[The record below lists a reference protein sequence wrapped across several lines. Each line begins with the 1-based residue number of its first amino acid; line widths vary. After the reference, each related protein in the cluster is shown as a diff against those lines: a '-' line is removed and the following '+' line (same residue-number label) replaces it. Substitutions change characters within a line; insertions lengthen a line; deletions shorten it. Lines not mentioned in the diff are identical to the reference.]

1 MGPLLSANVLL
12 IVSPMAANNTSD
24 KISCDGPPFFS
35 LAATDF
41 TGTLLVVSI
50 PLCKECV
57 RVNTPE
63 PFRGRQT
70 HLGVKVCS
78 VHPGLWVFVRMC
90 VFMRMGATQN
100 NRPGFVPAMLAAL
113 ITAFSTSS
121 LDSWVGLWKI
131 HNEAMPQISTGEAAF
146 EETAQVVRS

>member
-12 IVSPMAANNTSD
+12 IVSPMAANNASD

-57 RVNTPE
+57 QVNTPE

-70 HLGVKVCS
+70 NSSWGQGVQCAPWPVSVCAHVCFHEDGS
-78 VHPGLWVFVRMC
+78 NTEQQARLC
-90 VFMRMGATQN
+90 ACYACCTN
-100 NRPGFVPAMLAAL
+100 N
-113 ITAFSTSS
+113 S
-121 LDSWVGLWKI
+121 LLNKL
-131 HNEAMPQISTGEAAF
+131 T
-146 EETAQVVRS
+146 